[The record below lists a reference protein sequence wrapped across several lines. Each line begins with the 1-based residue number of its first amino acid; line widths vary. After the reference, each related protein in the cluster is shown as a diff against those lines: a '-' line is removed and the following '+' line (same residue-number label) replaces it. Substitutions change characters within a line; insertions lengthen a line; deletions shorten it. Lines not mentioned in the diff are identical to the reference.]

1 MTSTAWRTASSRRTG
16 RSSFRSLGTL
26 STSLNIGTMIE
37 SFIGWLPPLSS
48 AGSHAGEGIGQR
60 SRTPHLVGR
69 ATDRAAPEI
78 SLAGEPATAAAHVP
92 HQPRR
97 DTHHQAVIGH
107 IGSNDCP
114 GGDKGKAADRH
125 SRKEDRSGA
134 DRRSIAH
141 EDRADRPVL
150 LGLDTAVRVDR
161 PRISIVRQ
169 ARPRADKHAILEA
182 GAPVQE
188 RPILDLDVVADDY
201 VTIDIGTRTEDAAFP
216 DHRSFAH
223 TCQVP
228 DARPLT
234 DLCTG

>member
-78 SLAGEPATAAAHVP
+78 SLG
-92 HQPRR
+92 
-97 DTHHQAVIGH
+97 
-107 IGSNDCP
+107 
-114 GGDKGKAADRH
+114 
-125 SRKEDRSGA
+125 
-134 DRRSIAH
+134 
-141 EDRADRPVL
+141 
-150 LGLDTAVRVDR
+150 
-161 PRISIVRQ
+161 
-169 ARPRADKHAILEA
+169 ADKHAILEA